1 VKAVDKTDL
10 MVEVMYRELEDFHNI
25 KEEFVKEFSQDDF
38 DWIVKVR
45 LYSKLFHL
53 IISEIW
59 EKLNL
64 IFSW

>member
-1 VKAVDKTDL
+1 VDKTDL
-10 MVEVMYRELEDFHNI
+10 MVEVMYRELDDFHNI